1 MSALASLRHRSDAVA
16 NSPRRIFSV
25 AILLA
30 HDIMKTYR
38 GIIAVSKK
46 RSQGM
51 AKKAKKVAKKAK
63 RGGGRKKAAKKAP
76 RKAAKRAKKRGR

>member
-1 MSALASLRHRSDAVA
+1 VLLQISRAESFQQRIFLRMTLRRRTALA
-16 NSPRRIFSV
+16 
-25 AILLA
+25 LLE
-30 HDIMKTYR
+30 T
-38 GIIAVSKK
+38 K

-51 AKKAKKVAKKAK
+51 AKKAKKVAKKAKAK